1 MRGISSLKERPAM
14 TDGDRLRVAILIG
27 STRQGRFAPAV
38 ANWFAGYI
46 QTRKEFLADTIDL
59 AEAALPDVLSR
70 HAEPAVE
77 TLRLRL
83 AVADAFVS
91 ITPEY
96 NHSFPAPL
104 KTAIDW
110 YSKEWHA
117 RPVAFVAYGGN
128 AGGLR
133 AVEQL
138 RQVFAELHA
147 VTVRNAVGFAGVWE
161 LFDETGQ
168 LRNPARHEKV
178 ASAMLS
184 QLAWWGNALK
194 EARRA

>member
-1 MRGISSLKERPAM
+1 MI
-14 TDGDRLRVAILIG
+14 DGEALRVAVLIG
-27 STRQGRFAPAV
+27 STRQGRFAPVV
-38 ANWFAGYI
+38 ANWFANYL
-46 QTRKEFLADTIDL
+46 QTREEFLADIIDL
-59 AEAALPDVLSR
+59 AKTDLPDVLSR
-70 HAEPAVE
+70 NPEPAVE
-77 TLRLRL
+77 SLRTRLR
-83 AVADAFVS
+83 VADAFVI

-110 YSKEWHA
+110 YSNEWHA
-117 RPVAFVAYGGN
+117 KPVAFVAYGGN

-184 QLAWWGNALK
+184 QLAWWGSALK
-194 EARRA
+194 EARRGRPYPA

>member
-1 MRGISSLKERPAM
+1 MVDVEL
-14 TDGDRLRVAILIG
+14 LRVAVLIG
-27 STRQGRFAPAV
+27 STRQGRFAPVV
-38 ANWFAGYI
+38 ANWFAKYI
-46 QTRKEFLADTIDL
+46 QTRKEFVADMIDL
-59 AEAALPDVLSR
+59 AEVALPDVLSR
-70 HAEPAVE
+70 NQQPAVE
-77 TLRLRL
+77 MLRGRL
-83 AVADAFVS
+83 AVADAFVI

-96 NHSFPAPL
+96 NHSFPASL

-110 YSKEWHA
+110 YSKEWQA

-147 VTVRNAVGFAGVWE
+147 VTVRNAVGLAGVWE
-161 LFDETGQ
+161 LFDETGH

-178 ASAMLS
+178 ASAMLD
-184 QLAWWGNALK
+184 QLAWWGQALK
-194 EARRA
+194 EGRSLHPYPA

>member
-1 MRGISSLKERPAM
+1 MALI
-14 TDGDRLRVAILIG
+14 DGEHLRVAILIG
-27 STRQGRFAPAV
+27 STRHGRFAPVV
-38 ANWFAGYI
+38 ANWFAGCI
-46 QTRKEFLADTIDL
+46 QAREEFVADMIDL
-59 AEAALPDVLSR
+59 AEVAL
-70 HAEPAVE
+70 A
-77 TLRLRL
+77 LRSRL
-83 AVADAFVS
+83 AVADAFVI

-110 YSKEWHA
+110 YSTEWRA

-147 VTVRNAVGFAGVWE
+147 VTVRNAVGFAGAWE
-161 LFDETGQ
+161 LFDAAGH
-168 LRNPARHEKV
+168 LRHPERHEK
-178 ASAMLS
+178 AAGAMLD
-184 QLAWWGNALK
+184 QLAWWGRALK
-194 EARRA
+194 EARSIRPYPA

>member
-1 MRGISSLKERPAM
+1 M

-70 HAEPAVE
+70 HPEPAVE

-83 AVADAFVS
+83 AVADAFVI

-138 RQVFAELHA
+138 RQVFAELHS
-147 VTVRNAVGFAGVWE
+147 VTVRNAVGFSMAWE
-161 LFDETGQ
+161 HFDEAGR
-168 LRNPARHEKV
+168 LRDPARHEK
-178 ASAMLS
+178 AAGAMLD
-184 QLAWWGNALK
+184 QLAWWGQALK
-194 EARRA
+194 EARSIRPYPA

>member
-1 MRGISSLKERPAM
+1 MVNGEL
-14 TDGDRLRVAILIG
+14 LRVAVIIG
-27 STRQGRFAPAV
+27 STRQGRFAPVV
-38 ANWFAGYI
+38 ANWFAKYI
-46 QTRKEFLADTIDL
+46 QTRKEFVADMIDL
-59 AEAALPDVLSR
+59 AEVALPDVLSR
-70 HAEPAVE
+70 SPESAVE
-77 TLRLRL
+77 MLRGRL
-83 AVADAFVS
+83 AVADAFVI

-96 NHSFPAPL
+96 NHSFPASL

-110 YSKEWHA
+110 YSREWHC

-147 VTVRNAVGFAGVWE
+147 VTVRNSVGLSGAWE

-168 LRNPARHEKV
+168 LRNPERHEKV
-178 ASAMLS
+178 ADTMLD
-184 QLAWWGNALK
+184 QLAWWGQALK
-194 EARRA
+194 EGRSIRPYPA

>member
-1 MRGISSLKERPAM
+1 MSKLLVI
-14 TDGDRLRVAILIG
+14 IG
-27 STRQGRFAPAV
+27 STRPTRSADLVLPWLTEKVSQHPAFDAEIVDLRDWPLPIFAEHPGTLGDI
-38 ANWFAGYI
+38 NDPTY
-46 QTRKEFLADTIDL
+46 
-59 AEAALPDVLSR
+59 S
-70 HAEPAVE
+70 EPLVRAWNKKVKQ
-77 TLRLRL
+77 
-83 AVADAFVS
+83 ADAFIV

-138 RQVFAELHA
+138 RQVFAELHS
-147 VTVRNAVGFAGVWE
+147 VTVRNAVGFSMAWE
-161 LFDETGQ
+161 HFDEAGR
-168 LRNPARHEKV
+168 LRDPARHEK
-178 ASAMLS
+178 AAGLMLD
-184 QLAWWGNALK
+184 QLAWWGRALK
-194 EARRA
+194 QARSIRPYPA